1 MKKTF
6 LLSLLLLLGVVA
18 CKNSSTGQITPEKDV
33 ITNQIY
39 FAEKPIVSAHRAGK
53 GIAGYPENCLQTI
66 QYLSKKGIHSFEID
80 IFESA
85 DGDLMLMHDDKL
97 GRTATGQG
105 VVSQMTTEALLK
117 ERLKDDFGKE
127 TDFQIPLLKDVLAW
141 CKQHGAYL
149 MLDFKKGISYKKVAE
164 LVRAEQMQA
173 QVVLISY
180 NVEQA
185 KALYR
190 VAPEMLISVTIRNQ
204 SELDRILETGIER
217 EKLVA
222 FTGVHLADDS
232 LYKKLNELR
241 IPSILGTL
249 GNLDK
254 RAEARG
260 DHLYKEWAQKGI
272 QIFSTDR
279 PFAPKF

>member
-232 LYKKLNELR
+232 LYKKLNELK

>member
-18 CKNSSTGQITPEKDV
+18 CKNSSTGQFTPQKDV

-80 IFESA
+80 IFEST

>member
-105 VVSQMTTEALLK
+105 VVSQMSTEALLK

-217 EKLVA
+217 EKLVV

>member
-66 QYLSKKGIHSFEID
+66 QSLSKKGIHSFEID

-105 VVSQMTTEALLK
+105 VVSQMSTEALLK

>member
-18 CKNSSTGQITPEKDV
+18 CKNSSTGQITPEKGV

-80 IFESA
+80 IFEST

-105 VVSQMTTEALLK
+105 VVSQMSTEALLK

-149 MLDFKKGISYKKVAE
+149 MLDFKKGISYSKVAE

>member
-18 CKNSSTGQITPEKDV
+18 CKNSSTGQITPQKDV

-80 IFESA
+80 IFEST

-105 VVSQMTTEALLK
+105 VVSQMSTEALLK

-149 MLDFKKGISYKKVAE
+149 MLDFKKGISYS
-164 LVRAEQMQA
+164 LS
-173 QVVLISY
+173 LIH
-180 NVEQA
+180 
-185 KALYR
+185 
-190 VAPEMLISVTIRNQ
+190 I
-204 SELDRILETGIER
+204 
-217 EKLVA
+217 
-222 FTGVHLADDS
+222 
-232 LYKKLNELR
+232 
-241 IPSILGTL
+241 
-249 GNLDK
+249 
-254 RAEARG
+254 
-260 DHLYKEWAQKGI
+260 
-272 QIFSTDR
+272 
-279 PFAPKF
+279 

>member
-18 CKNSSTGQITPEKDV
+18 CKNSSTGQITPQKDV

-105 VVSQMTTEALLK
+105 VVSQMSTEALLK

>member
-80 IFESA
+80 IFESS

>member
-204 SELDRILETGIER
+204 SELDRILETGIDKD
-217 EKLVA
+217 KLVA

>member
-117 ERLKDDFGKE
+117 EHLKDDFGKE

-232 LYKKLNELR
+232 LYKKLNELK

>member
-18 CKNSSTGQITPEKDV
+18 CKHNSSGQIAPQKDV

-39 FAEKPIVSAHRAGK
+39 FADKPIVSAHRAGK
-53 GIAGYPENCLQTI
+53 GIAGYPETCLQTI

-80 IFESA
+80 IFEST

-105 VVSQMTTEALLK
+105 IVSQMSTEALLK

-127 TDFQIPLLKDVLAW
+127 TSFQIPLLKDVLAW
-141 CKQHGAYL
+141 CKQHNAYL
-149 MLDFKKGISYKKVAE
+149 MLDFKKGISYSKVAD
-164 LVRAEQMQA
+164 LVRAEQMQG

-190 VAPEMLISVTIRNQ
+190 VAPEMLISVTVRNQ
-204 SELDRILETGIER
+204 DELDRILETGIHKD
-217 EKLVA
+217 KLVA
-222 FTGVHLADDS
+222 FTGVRLADDS

>member
-18 CKNSSTGQITPEKDV
+18 CKNSSTGQITPQKDV

-80 IFESA
+80 IFEST

-105 VVSQMTTEALLK
+105 VVSQMSTEA
-117 ERLKDDFGKE
+117 
-127 TDFQIPLLKDVLAW
+127 LLKDVLAW

-149 MLDFKKGISYKKVAE
+149 MLDFKKGISYSKVAE

>member
-105 VVSQMTTEALLK
+105 VVSQMSTEALLK

>member
-18 CKNSSTGQITPEKDV
+18 CKNSSTGQITSQKDV

>member
-105 VVSQMTTEALLK
+105 VISQMTTEALLK

>member
-18 CKNSSTGQITPEKDV
+18 CKNSSTGQITPQKDV

-39 FAEKPIVSAHRAGK
+39 FAEKPIVSSHRAGK

-80 IFESA
+80 IFEST

-105 VVSQMTTEALLK
+105 VVSQMSTEALLK
-117 ERLKDDFGKE
+117 ERLKDDLGKE
-127 TDFQIPLLKDVLAW
+127 TNFQIPLLKDVLAW

-149 MLDFKKGISYKKVAE
+149 MLDFKKGISYSKVAE

-173 QVVLISY
+173 RVVLISY

>member
-80 IFESA
+80 IFEST

-105 VVSQMTTEALLK
+105 VVSQMSTEALLK
-117 ERLKDDFGKE
+117 EHLKDDFGKE

>member
-18 CKNSSTGQITPEKDV
+18 CKNSSTGQITPQKDV

-105 VVSQMTTEALLK
+105 VVSEMTTEALLK

>member
-18 CKNSSTGQITPEKDV
+18 CKNSSTGQITPQKDV

>member
-18 CKNSSTGQITPEKDV
+18 CKNSSTGQITPQKDV

-80 IFESA
+80 IFEST

-105 VVSQMTTEALLK
+105 VVSQMSTEALLK

-149 MLDFKKGISYKKVAE
+149 MLDFKKGISYSKVAE

-185 KALYR
+185 KALHK

-204 SELDRILETGIER
+204 AELDRILETGIPK
-217 EKLVA
+217 EKLLA
-222 FTGVHLADDS
+222 FTGVHLAEDS
-232 LYKKLNELR
+232 LYKTLNEQR
-241 IPSILGTL
+241 IPAILGTL

-254 RAEARG
+254 RAAAKG
-260 DHLYKEWAQKGI
+260 DQLYNQWAEKGI
-272 QIFSTDR
+272 QVFSTDR
-279 PFAPKF
+279 PFAPRF

>member
-18 CKNSSTGQITPEKDV
+18 CKNSSTGQITPQKDV

-80 IFESA
+80 IFEST

-105 VVSQMTTEALLK
+105 VVSQMSTEALLK

-149 MLDFKKGISYKKVAE
+149 MLDFKKGISYSKVAE

-190 VAPEMLISVTIRNQ
+190 VAPEMLISATIRNQ
-204 SELDRILETGIER
+204 SELDRILETVIER

>member
-18 CKNSSTGQITPEKDV
+18 CKNSSTGQITPQKDV

-80 IFESA
+80 IFEST

-105 VVSQMTTEALLK
+105 VVSQMSTEALLK

-149 MLDFKKGISYKKVAE
+149 MLDFKKGISYSKVAE

-260 DHLYKEWAQKGI
+260 DHLYKE
-272 QIFSTDR
+272 
-279 PFAPKF
+279 

>member
-18 CKNSSTGQITPEKDV
+18 CKNSSTGQITPQKDV

-80 IFESA
+80 IFEST

-117 ERLKDDFGKE
+117 EHLKDDFGKE